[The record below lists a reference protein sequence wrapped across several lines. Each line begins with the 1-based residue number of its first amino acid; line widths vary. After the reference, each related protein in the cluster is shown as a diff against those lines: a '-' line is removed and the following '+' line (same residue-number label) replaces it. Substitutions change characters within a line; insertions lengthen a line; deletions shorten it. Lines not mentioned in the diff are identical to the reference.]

1 MAYTMPAYRLAVRDK
16 QILMNPQTNTNT
28 GLHDPLRDLAPHAA
42 PFHPDAR
49 LLLLALLLIVLIAGI
64 VRMRRTDAYD
74 DDYAPRRDMAWLLG
88 VVWLGLG
95 VEWIRSRM
103 GLATPGFWFA
113 SLALLPF
120 VFGAIVLGARL
131 FGAYR
136 DGASAPPPSRPN
148 PPAPKAGR
156 R

>member
-1 MAYTMPAYRLAVRDK
+1 
-16 QILMNPQTNTNT
+16 MNPNTHLNSNP
-28 GLHDPLRDLAPHAA
+28 GLHDPLRDLAPQTA
-42 PFHPDAR
+42 PFHPDMR
-49 LLLLALLLIVLIAGI
+49 LILLALLLAALIAGI
-64 VRMRRTDAYD
+64 VRVRRTDVDD
-74 DDYAPRRDMAWLLG
+74 DDYAPRRDMALLLG

-95 VEWIRSRM
+95 VEWMRSRL

-136 DGASAPPPSRPN
+136 ADASAPIPPTRTD

>member
-1 MAYTMPAYRLAVRDK
+1 
-16 QILMNPQTNTNT
+16 MNPNPNTT
-28 GLHDPLRDLAPHAA
+28 SGLHDPLRGLAPHTA

-49 LLLLALLLIVLIAGI
+49 LILLALLLMTLIAGI
-64 VRMRRTDAYD
+64 VRLRRTDPYD
-74 DDYAPRRDMAWLLG
+74 DDYAPRRDMARLLG
-88 VVWLGLG
+88 IVWLGLG
-95 VEWIRSRM
+95 VEWIRSRL

-136 DGASAPPPSRPN
+136 ADASASPPPSRPN
-148 PPAPKAGR
+148 PPTPKAGR